1 MMMIVGR
8 GFAVRIV
15 GSLVKEIIRKLRI
28 IVQEDYFYRQ
38 DNMEL

>member
-1 MMMIVGR
+1 MIVGR

-15 GSLVKEIIRKLRI
+15 GCLVKEIIRKLRI
-28 IVQEDYFYRQ
+28 IVQENYFYRQ

>member
-1 MMMIVGR
+1 MIVGR

-28 IVQEDYFYRQ
+28 IMQENYFYRQ
-38 DNMEL
+38 DNIEL